1 MLAAIM
7 ICSLAVITTT
17 SCSKDDDDSGSGKG
31 SSLKGNW
38 FVEISYVDDEEEVP
52 MAGGYME
59 YILLNFGDGG
69 VITRTIYSGN
79 AGVPLMYWGREV
91 ESGTYTVNETA
102 KTVTVKGLSYEE
114 ETSKYSISGDKLTL
128 TTTYEYDDEEEDIV
142 VTFHRPTTEDQDL
155 ISLLDSKAKEGMDMD
170 GFDSSMREMDL
181 LSLREGKP
189 MDGEDITGKSKDG
202 AATAIYGAR
211 AANGVILIT
220 E

>member
-79 AGVPLMYWGREV
+79 AGVA
-91 ESGTYTVNETA
+91 TET
-102 KTVTVKGLSYEE
+102 
-114 ETSKYSISGDKLTL
+114 
-128 TTTYEYDDEEEDIV
+128 
-142 VTFHRPTTEDQDL
+142 R
-155 ISLLDSKAKEGMDMD
+155 
-170 GFDSSMREMDL
+170 
-181 LSLREGKP
+181 
-189 MDGEDITGKSKDG
+189 
-202 AATAIYGAR
+202 
-211 AANGVILIT
+211 
-220 E
+220 

>member
-114 ETSKYSISGDKLTL
+114 ETSKYNISGDKLTL
-128 TTTYEYDDEEEDIV
+128 STTYEYDDEEDDFST
-142 VTFHRPTTEDQDL
+142 TFHRPTKDDQDL
-155 ISLLDSKAKEGMDMD
+155 ISVFDSKAKEGSDMD
-170 GFDSSMREMDL
+170 GKSWEDL
-181 LSLREGKP
+181 KLYSVRARKP
-189 MDGEDITGKSKDG
+189 E
-202 AATAIYGAR
+202 
-211 AANGVILIT
+211 LF
-220 E
+220 